1 MELSFINRRNEVQN
15 GWLIDD
21 KKVNNSFLFVWI
33 DKADKDIISSVND
46 VREIEVALVDKNKI
60 LSFLETLGWTV
71 EKMLDKAQKM
81 RENEAEYGGNVH
93 KHGCKFTCS
102 RFLVEQPVNVL
113 ISRENLKKISDWTV
127 KIEL

>member
-113 ISRENLKKISDWTV
+113 ISRENLKKISDWAV